1 MCPVRNV
8 TYVSGRSEFLINF
21 DCSPNFLH
29 LTTSLPTIR
38 FEMSA
43 SLALVDVALAA

>member
-1 MCPVRNV
+1 MSRAAQ
-8 TYVSGRSEFLINF
+8 EFLINF
-21 DCSPNFLH
+21 DCSPNFLY